1 MPQLQQE
8 CLGMG
13 GEEPTQG
20 LSRKERERLAHRR
33 EILEAAERVF
43 ARNGHRGS
51 TVEQIAQEA
60 EFAVGT
66 LYNFFKSKEELYEEV
81 LASLVEEALALFRD
95 RVLGEA
101 DPLKAVEALIELRVA
116 LLDEHKGFARVVFQ
130 TPMAEHGDASLAL
143 PARCLALI
151 EEAQTAF
158 AQVLGRG
165 IAAGVFVDIGA
176 ANLAV
181 CLEGILNAF
190 IAQWLIHEAAEPLAE
205 RVAKLREIILRLVL
219 RKQN

>member
-1 MPQLQQE
+1 
-8 CLGMG
+8 MG
-13 GEEPTQG
+13 EEEPTQG

-43 ARNGHRGS
+43 ARDGYRGS

-81 LASLVEEALALFRD
+81 LASLVEQALALLRE
-95 RVLGEA
+95 RVLSET
-101 DPLKAVEALIELRVA
+101 DPVRAVEALVELRVA
-116 LLDEHKGFARVVFQ
+116 ILDEHKGFARVVFQ
-130 TPMAEHGDASLAL
+130 TPLAEHGDASLAL
-143 PARCLALI
+143 PARCLTLI

-158 AQVLGRG
+158 TQVLEGG

-176 ANLAV
+176 AELAV
-181 CLEGILNAF
+181 CLQGILNAF
-190 IAQWLIHEAAEPLAE
+190 IAQWLLHEPQESLAE
-205 RVAKLREIILRLVL
+205 RVAKLRGIILSLIL
-219 RKQN
+219 RKKN

>member
-1 MPQLQQE
+1 MANENGQQA
-8 CLGMG
+8 L
-13 GEEPTQG
+13 T
-20 LSRKERERLAHRR
+20 RKERERLAHRR

-43 ARNGHRGS
+43 ARNGYHGS

-81 LASLVEEALALFRD
+81 LASLIEQALARLRE

-101 DPLKAVEALIELRVA
+101 DPVRAVEALIELRVA

-143 PARCLALI
+143 PARCLTLI
-151 EEAQTAF
+151 EEAQAVFTE
-158 AQVLGRG
+158 VLERG
-165 IAAGVFVDIGA
+165 IAGGVFVDVGVVD
-176 ANLAV
+176 LAV
-181 CLEGILNAF
+181 CLHGILNAF
-190 IAQWLIHEAAEPLAE
+190 VAQWLLHEPQEPLAE
-205 RVAKLREIILRLVL
+205 RVAKLREVILGLILRN
-219 RKQN
+219 RH

>member
-1 MPQLQQE
+1 
-8 CLGMG
+8 MG
-13 GEEPTQG
+13 TDEPTQG

-43 ARNGHRGS
+43 ARNGYRGS

-81 LASLVEEALALFRD
+81 LASLVEQALALFRE

-101 DPLKAVEALIELRVA
+101 DPVRAVEALVELRLA
-116 LLDEHKGFARVVFQ
+116 MLDEHKGFARVVFQ

-143 PARCLALI
+143 PPRCLALI
-151 EEAQTAF
+151 EEAQAAF
-158 AQVLGRG
+158 TRVLERG
-165 IAAGVFVDIGA
+165 IAAGVFVDVGA
-176 ANLAV
+176 ADLGV
-181 CLEGILNAF
+181 CLDGILNAF
-190 IAQWLIHEAAEPLAE
+190 VAQWLIHEPQAPVAEH
-205 RVAKLREIILRLVL
+205 VARLRGTILSLILRK
-219 RKQN
+219 RD